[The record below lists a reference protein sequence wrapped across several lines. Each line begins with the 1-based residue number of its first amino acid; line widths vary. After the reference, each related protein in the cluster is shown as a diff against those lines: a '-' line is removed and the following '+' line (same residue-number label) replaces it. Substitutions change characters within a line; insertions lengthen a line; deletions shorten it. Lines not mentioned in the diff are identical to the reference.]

1 MSTYIRPQSVG
12 EILRNSPRL
21 YRDNFRKFFLTYL
34 VPQFPFSIFYI
45 ISLELQSCVL
55 ISIAAIL
62 MTAAG
67 LFAGIPITVMLSDI
81 CLGNEPS
88 LRRAYRRAFGRSAG
102 QLIGTFFLSMAI
114 VLGGFIICIIPGL
127 IFSIWYTFATIV
139 VVIEGLAGRRA
150 LRRSKEL
157 GQGFYLRNFGVL
169 FLCSVMVQVCS
180 FLVGFALANVASALG
195 LHNLVAG
202 IPSVAVSLLLSPITL
217 IAAVLLYYD
226 LRARKEAYDSAAL
239 AEDLRR

>member
-1 MSTYIRPQSVG
+1 MGTYIRSQSAG
-12 EILRNSPRL
+12 EILRNSAHL
-21 YRDNFRKFFLTYL
+21 YQQHFRKFFLTYL
-34 VPQFPFSIFYI
+34 LPLFPFPIFYI
-45 ISLELQSCVL
+45 VSVELQSCVL
-55 ISIAAIL
+55 MSIALIL
-62 MTAAG
+62 MTTAS

-88 LRRAYRRAFGRSAG
+88 VHRAYRRAFGRSAG
-102 QLIGTFFLSMAI
+102 QLIGTFFLYTGI
-114 VLGGFIICIIPGL
+114 VLGGFILCIIPGL

-139 VVIEGLAGRRA
+139 VILERLAGRRA

-169 FLCSVMVQVCS
+169 FLCSMIVQVGS
-180 FLVGFALANVASALG
+180 ALVGFALAQAATALG

-202 IPSVAVSLLLSPITL
+202 IPSMAVSLLLSPITL

-226 LRARKEAYDSAAL
+226 MRARKEAYDSAAL